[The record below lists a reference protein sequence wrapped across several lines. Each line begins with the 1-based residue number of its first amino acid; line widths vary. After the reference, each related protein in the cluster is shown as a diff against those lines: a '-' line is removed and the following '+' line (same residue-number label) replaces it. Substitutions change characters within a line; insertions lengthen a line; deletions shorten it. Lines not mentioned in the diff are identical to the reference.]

1 MRGLVTI
8 VVLAAVF
15 VVTAN
20 GALESAT
27 AENAQAT
34 SAGHPESAV
43 ALHDHR
49 LSPSDLEVGGDLT
62 GLSPGTTRYVTYNT
76 LLTLPQVTY
85 TVKDDSNFTGPT
97 EVSGVPLE
105 NLGRLLGASP
115 ASDLVVAI
123 CDDKYRTNYPPAYLA
138 AHHPLLVLKINGQPP
153 ERWPKDAEGHGQDMG
168 PYMISHPS
176 FTPSFKILAH
186 EDEPQIP
193 WGVVRFE
200 FRNEKTVFGAIA
212 PRGKTASDLAVQAGY
227 RIAQQNCFRCH
238 NQGTEGGEKAGHPW
252 LVLSAWA
259 NASPEYFSAYVR
271 NPQLKNPHAQMP
283 GNPRYD
289 DPTLHALTDYFRTFT
304 SRENP

>member
-15 VVTAN
+15 LVTAN
-20 GALESAT
+20 VALESAT

-62 GLSPGTTRYVTYNT
+62 GLSPGTTRYVTYDT

-85 TVKDDSNFTGPT
+85 TVKDDNNFTGPT
-97 EVSGVPLE
+97 EVSGVSLE
-105 NLGRLLGASP
+105 KLGRLLGASP

-123 CDDKYRTNYPPAYLA
+123 CDDKYRTSYPPAYLT
-138 AHHPLLVLKINGQPP
+138 AHHPLLVLTINGQPP
-153 ERWPKDAEGHGQDMG
+153 ERWPKDAEGHGLDMG

-193 WGVVRFE
+193 WGVVRLE
-200 FRNEKTVFGAIA
+200 FRSEKTVFGAIA
-212 PRGKTASDLAVQAGY
+212 PREKAASDPAVQAGY

-238 NQGTEGGEKAGHPW
+238 NQGAGGGEKAGHPW

-271 NPQLKNPHAQMP
+271 NPQSKNPHAQMP

-289 DPTLHALTDYFRTFT
+289 DATLQALTAYFRAFT

>member
-1 MRGLVTI
+1 MRGPVPI
-8 VVLAAVF
+8 VVLAAIF
-15 VVTAN
+15 LAASVVLDFAA
-20 GALESAT
+20 GA
-27 AENAQAT
+27 NAQAK
-34 SAGHPESAV
+34 SAAHPESAA

-49 LSPSDLEVGGDLT
+49 LSSSDLEVAGDLN
-62 GLSPGTTRYVTYNT
+62 GLPPGSTRYVTYDA
-76 LLTLPQVTY
+76 LLALPQVAY

-105 NLGRLLGASP
+105 KLGRLLGASP

-123 CDDKYRTNYPPAYLA
+123 CDDKYRTNYPPAYLT
-138 AHHPLLVLKINGQPP
+138 AHHPLLVLRINGQPP
-153 ERWPKDAEGHGQDMG
+153 ERWPKDAEGQGQDMG

-193 WGVVRFE
+193 WGVVRLE
-200 FRNEKTVFGAIA
+200 FRSEKTVFGAIA
-212 PRGKTASDLAVQAGY
+212 PPGKTASSASVQNGF

-238 NQGTEGGEKAGHPW
+238 NQGSEGGQKAGHPW

-259 NASPEYFSAYVR
+259 SASSEYFSAYVR
-271 NPQLKNPHAQMP
+271 NPQSQNPHAQMP

-289 DPTLHALTDYFRTFT
+289 DATLQALTAYFRTFT
-304 SRENP
+304 IRENP

>member
-1 MRGLVTI
+1 MVASF
-8 VVLAAVF
+8 LAAGIVF
-15 VVTAN
+15 DCAA
-20 GALESAT
+20 GA
-27 AENAQAT
+27 NAQAQ
-34 SAGHPESAV
+34 SAAHPDPAAS
-43 ALHDHR
+43 LHDHR

-62 GLSPGTTRYVTYNT
+62 GLPPGTTRYVTYDT

-105 NLGRLLGASP
+105 KLGRLLGASQ

-123 CDDKYRTNYPPAYLA
+123 CDDRYRTNYPPAYLS
-138 AHHPLLVLKINGQPP
+138 AHHPLLVLKVNGQPP

-168 PYMISHPS
+168 PYMISHSS
-176 FTPSFKILAH
+176 FAPSFKILSH

-193 WGVVRFE
+193 WGVVRLE
-200 FRNEKTVFGAIA
+200 FRSEKTVFGAIA
-212 PRGKTASDLAVQAGY
+212 PPRRTVSTSAVQNGY

-238 NQGTEGGEKAGHPW
+238 NQGSEGGQKAGHPW

-259 NASPEYFSAYVR
+259 HASPEYFSGYVR
-271 NPQLKNPHAQMP
+271 NPQSKNPHAQMP

-289 DPTLHALTDYFRTFT
+289 DATLQALTAYFRSFT
-304 SRENP
+304 TREKP